1 MAISPSAV
9 LQCVEH
15 ESEVMQAFIVALESE
30 AEVLSQGQLDDE
42 LNACTAEKNRCAE
55 ELTRAAEHRDQLL
68 QAAGFK
74 AGKEGMDAAA
84 AEDAALEEAWKQLLE
99 LVAQASELNRANGA
113 LIERLL
119 KQNNEALHT
128 LRALAGGSNLYDAT
142 GRASQVGSSR
152 TSIRAG

>member
-1 MAISPSAV
+1 MAISPTAI
-9 LQCVEH
+9 LQCVQH
-15 ESEVMQAFIVALESE
+15 ESEIVQAFIVALESE
-30 AEVLSQGQLDDE
+30 AEILAQGQLDNE

-55 ELTRAAEHRDQLL
+55 ELVRTGEHRDQLL

-74 AGKEGMDAAA
+74 KGKEGMDAAA
-84 AEDAALEEAWKQLLE
+84 AQDAALGEAWNQLLDQ
-99 LVAQASELNRANGA
+99 VAQASELNRANGD

-128 LRALAGGSNLYDAT
+128 LRALAGGSNLYDAS